1 MDGQILFAVVFVIGM
16 FCGVFIIFMG
26 LRQRSAQLEM
36 HHRERMAM
44 IEKGQIPLADPSALH
59 ARRVLSGPRAA
70 SSKFLSAGIITI
82 GFGLALMTII
92 SLAAGEPEIGVGVGG
107 AIAVLGAAFL
117 VRGLIARS
125 DAPPVETA
133 VLPRDDSAS

>member
-1 MDGQILFAVVFVIGM
+1 MEGQFLFAAVFVIGM

-44 IEKGQIPLADPSALH
+44 IEKGQIPLADPSPLH
-59 ARRVLSGPRAA
+59 ARRVMTGPRAA
-70 SSKFLSAGIITI
+70 SSKYMTAGILVV
-82 GFGLALMTII
+82 GLGLAIMTII
-92 SLAAGEPEIGVGVGG
+92 SLAAGSPEIGVGVGG

-117 VRGLIARS
+117 IRGVVVR
-125 DAPPVETA
+125 E
-133 VLPRDDSAS
+133 

>member
-1 MDGQILFAVVFVIGM
+1 MEGQILFAIVFVIGM

-44 IEKGQIPLADPSALH
+44 IEKGQIPLADPSTLH
-59 ARRVLSGPRAA
+59 ARRVVSGPRGAQ
-70 SSKFLSAGIITI
+70 SKFMSAGIIVI
-82 GFGLALMTII
+82 GLGLALMTII
-92 SLAAGEPEIGVGVGG
+92 SLAAGEPEVGVGVGG

-117 VRGLIARS
+117 VRGLMARNEHP
-125 DAPPVETA
+125 ATET
-133 VLPRDDSAS
+133 VVSPTDREI

>member
-1 MDGQILFAVVFVIGM
+1 MEGQILFAIVFVIGM

-44 IEKGQIPLADPSALH
+44 IEKGQIPLADPSPLH
-59 ARRVLSGPRAA
+59 ARRVMSGPRAA
-70 SSKFLSAGIITI
+70 SSKYMTAGILVV
-82 GFGLALMTII
+82 GLGLALMTII
-92 SLAAGEPEIGVGVGG
+92 SLAAGSPEIGVGVGG

-117 VRGLIARS
+117 IRGVVVREPQAAEMVVRPEDREL
-125 DAPPVETA
+125 
-133 VLPRDDSAS
+133 